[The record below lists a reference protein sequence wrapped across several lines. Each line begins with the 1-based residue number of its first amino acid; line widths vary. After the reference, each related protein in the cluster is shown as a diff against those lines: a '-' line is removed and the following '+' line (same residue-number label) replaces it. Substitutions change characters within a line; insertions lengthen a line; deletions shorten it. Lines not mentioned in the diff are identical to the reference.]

1 MKPILMYGKESLVF
15 SEVTSKLF
23 SEENRL
29 SGSGGNVSFEDSVLV
44 VENGRRNSKKNVIC

>member
-23 SEENRL
+23 SEEKRL